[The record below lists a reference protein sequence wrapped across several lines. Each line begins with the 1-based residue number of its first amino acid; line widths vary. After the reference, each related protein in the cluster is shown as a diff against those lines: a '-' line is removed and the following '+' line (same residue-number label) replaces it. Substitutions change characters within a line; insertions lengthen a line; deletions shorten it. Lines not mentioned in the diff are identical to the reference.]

1 MTKGV
6 FIMMCHNSLCTKTLI
21 TCPECRGTGYYS
33 AFVGGHITCS
43 TCDGKCLV
51 CPEHGKYCW

>member
-1 MTKGV
+1 
-6 FIMMCHNSLCTKTLI
+6 MMCHNSLCTKTLI